1 MNKII
6 LYVVCGFVNNN
17 KIMNK
22 CEKYIVD
29 ELFRVVIYVM
39 YCVWIF
45 DMCII
50 MYMLDYCKLFK
61 LLIVLYKKIDLF
73 FGF

>member
-50 MYMLDYCKLFK
+50 IC
-61 LLIVLYKKIDLF
+61 
-73 FGF
+73 